1 MYKNKFSSYL
11 ITGLLGAAII
21 AAVANVIFIASGF
34 TFGHNI
40 GFIGQDRDTL
50 YIVFITFAT
59 VMAVLIGTIL
69 FYFLQKFTKKP
80 VVWFGV
86 IVFLGFLFNTFTAE
100 VDLSLDYKA
109 TAHLIHV
116 IVSGLAIYLVPKL
129 SKN

>member
-1 MYKNKFSSYL
+1 VYKNKFVFYL
-11 ITGLLGAAII
+11 VTGLQAAVII
-21 AAVANVIFIASGF
+21 AAVANVIFIVSGLIL
-34 TFGHNI
+34 GHNI

-69 FYFLQKFTKKP
+69 FYFLQKYTKKP

-86 IVFLGFLFNTFTAE
+86 IVLLGFLYNTYTAE
-100 VDLSLDYKA
+100 VDLVGDYKA

-116 IVSGLAIYLVPKL
+116 IVSGLAIYFVPKL
-129 SKN
+129 SKK